1 MENSN
6 FQIFIFQLLS
16 TLIYSTTFQFT
27 YRIQNTHHPK
37 HSHKSSIS
45 LFLHPIQLKLEKINL
60 ERTNNRNTCKTIPPK
75 QNDKSTLPSPL
86 QLFLLIYSKLPY
98 LPFLESFSKHM
109 KYTPP
114 LTYLHLNK
122 HSLNAFL
129 ILLAIDRHWLHF
141 RSNHHRFQHS
151 CNLLPQPILFHSTHL
166 PLSIYSILI
175 QIGDMRFTPM
185 NCNRC
190 NNFRFLTNLFYFHT
204 VYTIYYA
211 TQKPQ
216 RKLCI
221 AKG

>member
-1 MENSN
+1 MQNSN
-6 FQIFIFQLLS
+6 FQIFILQLLS
-16 TLIYSTTFQFT
+16 TLIYFITLQYPST
-27 YRIQNTHHPK
+27 IQNTHDPK

-45 LFLHPIQLKLEKINL
+45 FFLHPIQLKFEKLNCK
-60 ERTNNRNTCKTIPPK
+60 TTSNQNTCKTIPPK

-109 KYTPP
+109 EYTPP

-129 ILLAIDRHWLHF
+129 ILLAVDRHWLHF

-166 PLSIYSILI
+166 FLSIYSIFT
-175 QIGDMRFTPM
+175 QIGDMRFISII
-185 NCNRC
+185 CNRC

-204 VYTIYYA
+204 VYT
-211 TQKPQ
+211 
-216 RKLCI
+216 
-221 AKG
+221 